1 MRDIGRVVDKT
12 QHIYWESRRLIPTF
26 SKTMFNKITLAIA
39 QLFDATLPA
48 QSSNFMNWISRHR
61 QLMRFSRLNTLVIL
75 FALVVNVKS
84 QPVSNPVGL
93 YGWLD
98 QHSLDISNNFI
109 GNEAC
114 VPSSTV
120 NGLTYLQNIN
130 PALYGTNLTGGTN
143 ISSTQGTTN
152 SYQNW
157 IRTDQILINLFG
169 TEPAT
174 QTSSGGTSDN
184 NNVKGTKVYLLRQGY
199 YSDISVNQIPLDAY
213 SNSVVTLS
221 NAISNTNEAVLGII
235 RYTSTNGG
243 GHCILLNGIS
253 WNSSSNNGTLY
264 FVDPLNSTTNYSG
277 TNVLGPVFQ
286 NHGGLSIN
294 NTNNY
299 LLLNYTQSSNTVNS
313 HTAIADLT
321 YVYTLSNS
329 PSTNTNAAWG
339 NLVIGS
345 NSTPVT
351 YSITNGTSV
360 YSNTTIGLETNS
372 SNNQLIVANTNTLLS
387 NSVDL
392 YVGNYGASNSMTIT
406 DGGVVAGEY
415 GILGN
420 YSTSSNNSVLV
431 TGTNSVWTNAGDIAV
446 GFVGS
451 GNSLVISNGG
461 NVLGGSDGAGG
472 IIGAD
477 QPSSNNSVLVTGSNS
492 AWINSLDLYVG
503 FAGGGNSL
511 MISNGA
517 VVRDSNGIIGNYY
530 LSSNNS
536 VLVTGTNSL
545 WKNDAD
551 LYIGNYGS
559 SNALVISNGALVT
572 DINGWIGFTNNA
584 MLR

>member
-1 MRDIGRVVDKT
+1 MRDIGRVVDKK

-26 SKTMFNKITLAIA
+26 SKTMFNKIMLAIA
-39 QLFDATLPA
+39 QLFGAMLPA
-48 QSSNFMNWISRHR
+48 QSSNFTNWISRHR
-61 QLMRFSRLNTLVIL
+61 QLMRFSRLKTLVIL

-98 QHSLDISNNFI
+98 QHSLDTYNSFV

-221 NAISNTNEAVLGII
+221 NAIRNTNQAVLGII

-253 WNSSSNNGTLY
+253 WNSSSNNGTLC
-264 FVDPLNSTTNYSG
+264 FVDPLNSSSNYSSQNNYSG
-277 TNVLGPVFQ
+277 TNVLGPVLQ
-286 NHGGLSIN
+286 NYGSLSIN
-294 NTNNY
+294 STNNY
-299 LLLNYTQSSNTVNS
+299 LLLNYQQSSNGVNT

-329 PSTNTNAAWG
+329 PSTNTNAAC
-339 NLVIGS
+339 LL
-345 NSTPVT
+345 
-351 YSITNGTSV
+351 YTSP
-360 YSNTTIGLETNS
+360 SPRDRQKS
-372 SNNQLIVANTNTLLS
+372 R
-387 NSVDL
+387 
-392 YVGNYGASNSMTIT
+392 M
-406 DGGVVAGEY
+406 
-415 GILGN
+415 
-420 YSTSSNNSVLV
+420 
-431 TGTNSVWTNAGDIAV
+431 
-446 GFVGS
+446 
-451 GNSLVISNGG
+451 
-461 NVLGGSDGAGG
+461 
-472 IIGAD
+472 
-477 QPSSNNSVLVTGSNS
+477 PSS
-492 AWINSLDLYVG
+492 A
-503 FAGGGNSL
+503 
-511 MISNGA
+511 
-517 VVRDSNGIIGNYY
+517 
-530 LSSNNS
+530 
-536 VLVTGTNSL
+536 
-545 WKNDAD
+545 
-551 LYIGNYGS
+551 
-559 SNALVISNGALVT
+559 
-572 DINGWIGFTNNA
+572 
-584 MLR
+584 